1 MEKITAA
8 GWECEKS
15 GDAIFCESGDTGV
28 SMFKG
33 RQARFTHFKCD
44 KPIKVN
50 GKIHKN
56 KCGVELD

>member
-33 RQARFTHFKCD
+33 RQARFTHFK
-44 KPIKVN
+44 
-50 GKIHKN
+50 
-56 KCGVELD
+56 